1 MKITYTTKRGASMA
15 RPIAPDALGSEIEK
29 MRQRHTQCRVLDED
43 GNLVGAV
50 WKEDKQWR
58 WFYDPQVAV

>member
-1 MKITYTTKRGASMA
+1 MA